1 MTDEAMSPLRR
12 RMIEDMSIRKF
23 APKTQHDY
31 LQRVKNFDHP
41 YGQLRKMLRSM
52 ALRRVVATAGLTTA
66 LAHLLRRH
74 RVDRHLALTLP
85 GRRANRIGHVN
96 RALRASFRDSRP

>member
-1 MTDEAMSPLRR
+1 
-12 RMIEDMSIRKF
+12 
-23 APKTQHDY
+23 
-31 LQRVKNFDHP
+31 
-41 YGQLRKMLRSM
+41 
-52 ALRRVVATAGLTTA
+52 